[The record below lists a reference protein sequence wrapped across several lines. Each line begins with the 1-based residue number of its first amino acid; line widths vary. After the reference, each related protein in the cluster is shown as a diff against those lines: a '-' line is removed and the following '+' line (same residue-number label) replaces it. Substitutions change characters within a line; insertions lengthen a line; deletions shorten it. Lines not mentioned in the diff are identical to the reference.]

1 MSENK
6 NKIVNHP
13 LPEFLLPPAGRGRGR
28 RTELRRRQH
37 QSPESHENAPAGS
50 DVCLSYLTECFH
62 HVRVNNEIDDSI
74 RAVELTEQKQDKAC
88 SPGVHGGNKSVLNK
102 TNIYG
107 MVRSLILS
115 FLILI
120 LRSVK
125 NKFNILFPMSS
136 LINLNKN
143 SCYQLFNTFCRRFC
157 FEKNIQERRQE

>member
-6 NKIVNHP
+6 NKIIYYP
-13 LPEFLLPPAGRGRGR
+13 LPESLLLPAGQGRGR

-37 QSPESHENAPAGS
+37 QSPESH
-50 DVCLSYLTECFH
+50 VRCLSYLTGCFH

-107 MVRSLILS
+107 MVWGLIFYL
-115 FLILI
+115 FLFLPI
-120 LRSVK
+120 
-125 NKFNILFPMSS
+125 
-136 LINLNKN
+136 
-143 SCYQLFNTFCRRFC
+143 
-157 FEKNIQERRQE
+157 RQEQVSHPLSNVVFD